1 MKKLY
6 KLKVAAITAI
16 IVVTGISSCKKEEST
31 PTPTPT
37 TTTNPPVPTSN
48 LYFQATINGTAVSF
62 QDGVG
67 GYGAG
72 GGSESGSEPSGWQEG
87 QSSMVTKAFST
98 QNLGGIHIMK
108 AFVYE
113 PSITQIESMFAVQSY
128 PYGKLSPSTNI
139 DGEDGARVFYYD
151 NSGVEWTTDLG
162 TADQT
167 GSTFSITEH
176 IVNEAGV
183 SHRIS
188 KVTFN
193 CTLYNSTGASMILT
207 NGVYR
212 GRTVYY

>member
-6 KLKVAAITAI
+6 RLKLAAITAI
-16 IVVTGISSCKKEEST
+16 IVVSGISSCKKEESAPA
-31 PTPTPT
+31 PTPVT
-37 TTTNPPVPTSN
+37 TTPPIPTSN
-48 LYFQATINGTAVSF
+48 LYFQATINGTAVAF

-87 QSSMVTKAFST
+87 QSSMVTKAFFT
-98 QNLGGIHIMK
+98 QNLGGFHIMK
-108 AFVYE
+108 VFTYE

-128 PYGKLSPSTNI
+128 PYGKLSPSSNV
-139 DGEDGARVFYYD
+139 DGTDGARVFYHD
-151 NSGVEWTTDLG
+151 NDGVEWTTDLG

-167 GSTFSITEH
+167 GSTFNITEH
-176 IVNEAGV
+176 IVNEAGY

-193 CTLYNSTGASMILT
+193 CTLYNSTGASMVLT